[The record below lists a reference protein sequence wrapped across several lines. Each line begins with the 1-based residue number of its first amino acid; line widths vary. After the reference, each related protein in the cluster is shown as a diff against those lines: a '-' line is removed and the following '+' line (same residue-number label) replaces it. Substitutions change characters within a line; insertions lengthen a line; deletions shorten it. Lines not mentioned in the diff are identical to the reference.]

1 MNLINIFIANFK
13 QFFKISLLILISF
26 VFSLYQIFN
35 YYKNSYIKIKTFDL
49 VMTGNFSSVVFNKIS
64 QPIFQKYQSKKV
76 YLKKNNTNNKDSRI
90 YTLFYLD
97 NKENEKFIKNW
108 KLDLETYFI
117 KIKKTEIKR
126 DLEIKF
132 PPDNIK
138 ISYKLKNI
146 LIDQTLSENLAKK
159 EKLLNENLLKKR
171 ILNEKKN
178 SIIENA
184 KIEIK
189 KKILNE
195 KKNSIIE
202 NAKIEINNRID
213 KDKEI
218 KLITSSIP
226 INKFVIENKNEIIKI
241 INSSQTIKSVKESL
255 LTKKWENSKFLRL
268 KTNTENKKNN
278 LNLLSQLQVEK
289 ILNLPIYSFIKSKR
303 IQDIKAGDVE
313 DKKLIDVED
322 KKLINVEDMKL
333 INVEDTKLINV
344 EDTKL
349 INVEDMKLINVEDTK
364 LINAKNKNEVI
375 KINKE
380 INQLINI
387 IGSITK
393 DFEKIREFQKANII
407 FKKYFADEVQNKENR
422 KYLSITALFILLL
435 SYLVLNLY
443 LSTIAKKS

>member
-241 INSSQTIKSVKESL
+241 INSSQTIKSVEESL

-322 KKLINVEDMKL
+322 K
-333 INVEDTKLINV
+333 
-344 EDTKL
+344 KL